1 VAPRTSS
8 SNSQNT
14 SNATTVR
21 KPTQLMV
28 VNDVPGEECRI
39 AILEDGRLE
48 ELYSERS
55 AAATGVGNIYKGRVI
70 NVEPAIQAAF
80 IDYGASQNGFLHIS
94 DLHPR
99 YFPDGDRTERVG
111 KKIPRRERP
120 PMQEALRRGD
130 SVLVQVIKEG
140 IGTKGP
146 TLTSYL
152 SIPGRLMVMMPDMDK
167 VGVSRKIEDEEKRR
181 EMREIL
187 DSLELPDGVGF
198 ILRTAG
204 FGRTKTELKRDLAYL
219 KRLWTMMEK
228 RIKGAQA
235 PCPLYVESDLLIRTI
250 RDVMSPDIQ
259 AIVVDSES
267 GCERAREFLQVIA
280 PRSAPRVIRYRRPS
294 PIFHAFGVESQI
306 DLIHQRVVPLP
317 SGGAIVIDQTEA
329 VVAIDVNSGKSRSAR
344 DSETNAYRTNCEA
357 TDEICRQLRLRDLG
371 GLVINDMIDMVRL
384 DHRKAIE
391 KRFLD
396 NLARDRAKTTVA
408 RISEFGVLEMTR
420 QRMRPGIRKAHYQ
433 PCPHCDGRGEVRT
446 PESMASESL
455 RFIAYLLQFERV
467 HAVEV
472 VCSSRVASVFLGGRR
487 RELDRLEDAFD
498 KTVRI
503 RVSETISLD
512 RVDYYAYDDRSA
524 DIDIPK
530 LQPPPMPRIDDLL
543 AEDDTRITLPE
554 GEMED
559 VGEGEAG
566 ESLGPQDGE
575 RGRRRRRRRGAKP
588 VASLEATLRSPDF
601 VAELKRVAQDE
612 LEEERLEAIEEPEN
626 PAARVEGGSDG
637 MADESR
643 DLDGLPGAPAAG
655 TGEGGEGGRRRRRR
669 RRRGGRGRGRGQG
682 QLQQGAAKPGDAL
695 APSLNGEAA
704 TDVTS
709 DYETS
714 AGDGSREDQSSDV
727 MVGDGA
733 SPESPQS
740 QDRSAS
746 GAGGEGAPGE
756 GGGGRRRRRRRRGR
770 RGGGGADGTGE
781 PPANGRGLPDTLIA
795 ARLDGQPTQ
804 PRDLAQATGG
814 ADDSFD
820 HGGEG
825 EQVDH
830 AGGEAKES
838 MEPDATS
845 DATTPADDGE
855 PSRRRRRRR
864 RRGGRGRGG
873 QGESGATGAPSPQ
886 SSGAAA
892 PAAAAARAP
901 SIAAPAPSKPAP
913 RRTLYRAFRK
923 VSASEAGQARSAS
936 DE

>member
-1 VAPRTSS
+1 
-8 SNSQNT
+8 
-14 SNATTVR
+14 
-21 KPTQLMV
+21 MV

-80 IDYGASQNGFLHIS
+80 IDYGATQNGFLHIS

-111 KKIPRRERP
+111 KKIPLRERP

-280 PRSAPRVIRYRRPS
+280 PRSAPRVIRYRRPA

-371 GLVINDMIDMVRL
+371 GLVINDMIDMIRL

-524 DIDIPK
+524 DIEIAK
-530 LQPPPMPRIDDLL
+530 LQQPPMPRIDDLL

-554 GEMED
+554 GEVEEGGEEEASEAAAQPE
-559 VGEGEAG
+559 GEGG
-566 ESLGPQDGE
+566 
-575 RGRRRRRRRGAKP
+575 RRRRRRRRGAKP

-612 LEEERLEAIEEPEN
+612 LEEERLEAIEETEDS
-626 PAARVEGGSDG
+626 ATRGDGGFDDP
-637 MADESR
+637 ADES
-643 DLDGLPGAPAAG
+643 LDRAGLPGAHQGGAG
-655 TGEGGEGGRRRRRR
+655 ENGEGGRRRRRR
-669 RRRGGRGRGRGQG
+669 RRRGGRGRRRGQG
-682 QLQQGAAKPGDAL
+682 QPQQGSAAPGDAN
-695 APSLNGEAA
+695 APLLNGEVAPDFAA
-704 TDVTS
+704 NSEPAGGDVPREDHSS
-709 DYETS
+709 DAM
-714 AGDGSREDQSSDV
+714 AGDGDSSD
-727 MVGDGA
+727 
-733 SPESPQS
+733 SPQS
-740 QDRSAS
+740 QDRSAAE
-746 GAGGEGAPGE
+746 AGGEGAPGE
-756 GGGGRRRRRRRRGR
+756 GGRRRRRRRRRGR
-770 RGGGGADGTGE
+770 RGGGGSEGTGE
-781 PPANGRGLPDTLIA
+781 PTATGRGLPGTLIA
-795 ARLDGQPTQ
+795 ARLDGQPAQ
-804 PRDLAQATGG
+804 PRDLAQETGA

-820 HGGEG
+820 QGGEG
-825 EQVDH
+825 ERVDPS
-830 AGGEAKES
+830 GG
-838 MEPDATS
+838 DATEPS
-845 DATTPADDGE
+845 EDGE
-855 PSRRRRRRR
+855 PSRRGRRRR
-864 RRGGRGRGG
+864 RRGGRNRGG
-873 QGESGATGAPSPQ
+873 QGDSGASSGASPQ
-886 SSGAAA
+886 TSRAAA
-892 PAAAAARAP
+892 PAAAPAP
-901 SIAAPAPSKPAP
+901 SASSAPAPSKPAP

-923 VSASEAGQARSAS
+923 VSASEAGQARSAG